1 MHTARMPINTTN
13 ALSADPSLAILIG
26 DSPLLILI
34 ATYLSFFGHF
44 SSLQGDIVAPWL
56 LACELV
62 IKGTLRDDLTDA
74 GLNALTS
81 QVVVANL

>member
-44 SSLQGDIVAPWL
+44 SSLQ
-56 LACELV
+56 
-62 IKGTLRDDLTDA
+62 
-74 GLNALTS
+74 
-81 QVVVANL
+81 